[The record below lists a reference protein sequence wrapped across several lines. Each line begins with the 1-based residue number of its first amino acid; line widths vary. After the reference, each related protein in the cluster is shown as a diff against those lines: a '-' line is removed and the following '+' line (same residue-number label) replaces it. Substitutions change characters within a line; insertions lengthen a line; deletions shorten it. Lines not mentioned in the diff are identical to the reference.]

1 MPNID
6 NIEWD
11 KRIRIVQEWL
21 IDDWSSAD
29 IIAQINNKWGI
40 EERQAKRY
48 IAEARSR
55 WNEDEDELVKQKR
68 KRKIAKLQKLA
79 RSLDKKFI
87 GTPAGIR
94 SVLSVEKELINLEGL
109 RPATKVELTGKD
121 GRPIQTENSSVLLV
135 LPTNGRELNHG
146 ESKSN

>member
-21 IDDWSSAD
+21 IDDWSSTD
-29 IIAQINNKWGI
+29 IIAKINNKWGI

-48 IAEARSR
+48 ISEARSK
-55 WNEDEDELVKQKR
+55 WNEDEDELIKQKR
-68 KRKIAKLQKLA
+68 KRKVAKLQKLS

-94 SVLSVEKELINLEGL
+94 SILSVEKELINLEGL

-121 GRPIQTENSSVLLV
+121 GRPIQTENTSVLLV
-135 LPTNGRELNHG
+135 LPTNGRELNH
-146 ESKSN
+146 EQPKSN

>member
-21 IDDWSSAD
+21 IDDWSSTD

-48 IAEARSR
+48 ISEARSK
-55 WNEDEDELVKQKR
+55 WNEDEDELIKQKR
-68 KRKIAKLQKLA
+68 KRKVAKLQKLS

-94 SVLSVEKELINLEGL
+94 SILSVEKELINLEGL

-121 GRPIQTENSSVLLV
+121 GRPIQTENTSVLLV
-135 LPTNGRELNHG
+135 LPTNGRELNH
-146 ESKSN
+146 EQPKSN